1 MALDSM
7 QEIFDKI
14 QAGRKPFWQVVRD
27 TDVEERQVTAEASFE
42 KMHATWRAMV
52 ESVDT
57 YRADRRS
64 VSGLVGGDAQRM
76 WDYAAQQ
83 ETLCGPYLQEVIATA
98 LCVAESNA
106 CMHRIVAAPTAGAC
120 GVLPAV
126 LVPLYRRGAVDEE
139 AIVRALYVAA
149 GIGAVVGYRASISGA
164 SGGCQAEVGTA
175 AAMAAGACAGFITAF
190 LQTRLGV
197 PSILAGIVTN
207 TGLYTINLMA
217 MGWKSNASLLG
228 VDTIVTMLRDA
239 GVGWGYHALLLAAVV
254 TIVAGAL
261 LYLFLG
267 TRLGLSIRATGDNRD
282 MVRASSVNP
291 TFTIT
296 VGLCVANALTALS
309 GAMVGQYQKT
319 VDINS
324 GTGIVVI
331 GLACLI
337 IGETVLGRRTV
348 FKGIIAVMLGSI
360 LYRFIYAI
368 VFYTKVVPVDCLKL
382 LTAVIVGLA
391 IAAPSIKKWAA
402 FQKRKLAAGR
412 KGGV

>member
-1 MALDSM
+1 MPLIIQTALELGFLYALVAMALFLSYRILD
-7 QEIFDKI
+7 IADLT
-14 QAGRKPFWQVVRD
+14 
-27 TDVEERQVTAEASFE
+27 TDGCFVLGAAV
-42 KMHATWRAMV
+42 
-52 ESVDT
+52 SV
-57 YRADRRS
+57 
-64 VSGLVGGDAQRM
+64 
-76 WDYAAQQ
+76 
-83 ETLCGPYLQEVIATA
+83 A
-98 LCVAESNA
+98 LA
-106 CMHRIVAAPTAGAC
+106 
-120 GVLPAV
+120 
-126 LVPLYRRGAVDEE
+126 
-139 AIVRALYVAA
+139 AA
-149 GIGAVVGYRASISGA
+149 GHPILAVP
-164 SGGCQAEVGTA
+164 

-228 VDTIVTMLRDA
+228 VDTIFTMLRDA
-239 GVGWGYHALLLAAVV
+239 GVGWGYHDLLLAAVV
-254 TIVAGAL
+254 TILAGAL

-402 FQKRKLAAGR
+402 FQKRKLAASR

>member
-1 MALDSM
+1 MPLIIQTALELGFLYALVAMALFLSYRILD
-7 QEIFDKI
+7 IADLT
-14 QAGRKPFWQVVRD
+14 
-27 TDVEERQVTAEASFE
+27 TDGCFVLGAAVSVTLA
-42 KMHATWRAMV
+42 
-52 ESVDT
+52 
-57 YRADRRS
+57 
-64 VSGLVGGDAQRM
+64 
-76 WDYAAQQ
+76 
-83 ETLCGPYLQEVIATA
+83 
-98 LCVAESNA
+98 
-106 CMHRIVAAPTAGAC
+106 
-120 GVLPAV
+120 
-126 LVPLYRRGAVDEE
+126 
-139 AIVRALYVAA
+139 AA
-149 GIGAVVGYRASISGA
+149 GHPILAVP
-164 SGGCQAEVGTA
+164 

-217 MGWKSNASLLG
+217 MGCKSNASLLG
-228 VDTIVTMLRDA
+228 VDTIFTMLRDA
-239 GVGWGYHALLLAAVV
+239 GVGWGYHDLLLAAVV

>member
-1 MALDSM
+1 MLLITQTALELGFLYALVAMALFLSYRILD
-7 QEIFDKI
+7 IADLT
-14 QAGRKPFWQVVRD
+14 
-27 TDVEERQVTAEASFE
+27 TDGCFVLGAAVSVT
-42 KMHATWRAMV
+42 
-52 ESVDT
+52 
-57 YRADRRS
+57 
-64 VSGLVGGDAQRM
+64 
-76 WDYAAQQ
+76 
-83 ETLCGPYLQEVIATA
+83 
-98 LCVAESNA
+98 
-106 CMHRIVAAPTAGAC
+106 VAALGHPF
-120 GVLPAV
+120 L
-126 LVPLYRRGAVDEE
+126 
-139 AIVRALYVAA
+139 AIP
-149 GIGAVVGYRASISGA
+149 
-164 SGGCQAEVGTA
+164 
-175 AAMAAGACAGFITAF
+175 AAMAAGACAGFVTAF

-207 TGLYTINLMA
+207 TGLYTVNLMA

-228 VDTIVTMLRDA
+228 VDTIFTLLRDTGFAGDWHKLVLAA
-239 GVGWGYHALLLAAVV
+239 GVTILAGVVLL
-254 TIVAGAL
+254 
-261 LYLFLG
+261 LFLG

-296 VGLCVANALTALS
+296 VGLCIANALTALS
-309 GAMVGQYQKT
+309 GAMVGQYQRT

-337 IGETVLGRRTV
+337 IGETVLGRRTLV
-348 FKGIIAVMLGSI
+348 KGIIAVMVGSVI
-360 LYRFIYAI
+360 YRFIYAI